1 MNASLGCM
9 HCHCKQACFPN
20 ASKEGLMAT
29 LTVKINL
36 HGVCSG
42 AETPPSRV
50 SLDKQKAVL
59 GKEAGTGGQQ
69 GKDQRLLP

>member
-1 MNASLGCM
+1 
-9 HCHCKQACFPN
+9 
-20 ASKEGLMAT
+20 MAT